1 MSNIL
6 LAQAYNCSDSANSAY
21 GAGDYG
27 TCEAVATGGNTGSG
41 NGTETTTAV
50 GAPNTGF
57 FQQIVSGGTFSIL
70 LPIALAIVLVV
81 ASTFIVRK
89 KRANQR

>member
-6 LAQAYNCSDSANSAY
+6 LAQVYNCSDSTNSAY
-21 GAGDYG
+21 GASDYG
-27 TCEAVATGGNTGSG
+27 TCETGATGGSTNP
-41 NGTETTTAV
+41 GTQTTV

-70 LPIALAIVLVV
+70 LPVAIAIILVII
-81 ASTFIVRK
+81 STFIVRK
-89 KRANQR
+89 KRITNQSR